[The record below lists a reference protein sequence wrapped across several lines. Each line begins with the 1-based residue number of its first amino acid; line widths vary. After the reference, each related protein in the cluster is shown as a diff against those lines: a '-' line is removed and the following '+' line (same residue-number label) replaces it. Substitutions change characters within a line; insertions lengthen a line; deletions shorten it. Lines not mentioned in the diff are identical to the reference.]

1 MLCKWSTEE
10 QGYFMVFKRGSF
22 TGKVMDSPVAFRGRQ
37 GIPKPV
43 ARIICSST
51 SPLY

>member
-1 MLCKWSTEE
+1 MLCKWSAEE
-10 QGYFMVFKRGSF
+10 QGYFTVFKTGSF
-22 TGKVMDSPVAFRGRQ
+22 TRKVRDSPVAFRGRQ

-43 ARIICSST
+43 AHIICSST